1 MVTAVI
7 FLRVFLYAL
16 LILGTHGYPSK
27 GSKSQDEGSSS
38 HDGGHS
44 VSHRGGANGRH
55 APKSHVSRPVQ
66 MVGQAPSVSQFVP
79 TDPASG
85 SLSSMPQVG
94 YPVSAGYMPVPV
106 GYSVG
111 TVPVQASSTQA
122 NPPET
127 KWSVAPKIFSEE
139 GLANTEAVHTSPVL
153 PPAPPPPPPAPVL
166 QSGETSNV
174 VKEAEL
180 GNYQHEMEE
189 IGYPAHHMGPGY
201 GFASYPAA
209 SPPLPSVSGF
219 WGYPG
224 LYPYPYPYP
233 YPSPVF
239 DYRLL
244 YGLYPPGTYTTFNK
258 NHEKGK
264 DYYQSIHYLKEHGSG
279 PSEDPSTPGGPGS
292 GQQKLFPRGPQSS

>member
-1 MVTAVI
+1 MMT
-7 FLRVFLYAL
+7 LQVFLGVSLCAL
-16 LILGTHGYPSK
+16 LILGTHGFPTK
-27 GSKSQDEGSSS
+27 GSKSHDQSSS
-38 HDGGHS
+38 GTDTGGHYSSYAGGAGGYYAPMSYGPSKDVSQYVPTGPAAGS
-44 VSHRGGANGRH
+44 VSHMAGAGYPGGA
-55 APKSHVSRPVQ
+55 V
-66 MVGQAPSVSQFVP
+66 F
-79 TDPASG
+79 
-85 SLSSMPQVG
+85 
-94 YPVSAGYMPVPV
+94 MPVPV
-106 GYSVG
+106 GY
-111 TVPVQASSTQA
+111 ASSAQTDAAQS

-180 GNYQHEMEE
+180 GNYQHETEE
-189 IGYPAHHMGPGY
+189 FGYPAHHMGPGY

-209 SPPLPSVSGF
+209 SPPLPSVGGF

-244 YGLYPPGTYTTFNK
+244 YGLYPPGTYTTFSK

-279 PSEDPSTPGGPGS
+279 PSDDPTTPGGPGS
-292 GQQKLFPRGPQSS
+292 GQQQNKIFPRGPQSS